1 MTGSGVRVRRAV
13 ADDAATAGRICYDAF
28 AAIAGAHGFPPDFPN
43 PQVAVGLMGMLFTHP
58 GFYAVVAEAD
68 GQVVGSNCLDER
80 CSIVGVGPIT
90 VEPAL
95 QNGSIGRILMQAVLD
110 RARERQAPGV
120 RLLQSAYHNRSLSLY
135 AKLGFDA
142 REPMSVMQGPPLRL
156 AIPGFTVRAAT
167 EADIDATTALCER
180 VHGHSRAGEM
190 RDALA
195 HGEPRVVERNGRLT
209 GYASGYGFFGHAVAE
224 SNDDLQ
230 ALIGD
235 AESIAGP
242 GFIIPTRNADLF
254 RWCLAHGLRVV
265 MPLTLMTIGLYN
277 EPRGAYLPSIL
288 Y

>member
-1 MTGSGVRVRRAV
+1 
-13 ADDAATAGRICYDAF
+13 
-28 AAIAGAHGFPPDFPN
+28 
-43 PQVAVGLMGMLFTHP
+43 
-58 GFYAVVAEAD
+58 
-68 GQVVGSNCLDER
+68 
-80 CSIVGVGPIT
+80 
-90 VEPAL
+90 
-95 QNGSIGRILMQAVLD
+95 
-110 RARERQAPGV
+110 
-120 RLLQSAYHNRSLSLY
+120 
-135 AKLGFDA
+135 
-142 REPMSVMQGPPLRL
+142 MSVMQGPPLRL